1 LGESVIIELAAEKA
15 ATDLGG
21 VRPNNWV
28 LCCTAYVAFWHKV
41 DIHLSPGNV
50 RYWGNSGR
58 HGFTVSCLLLTQT
71 GHYRGPSHFLS
82 AGWTRYDALS
92 LTLGEAMRRR
102 DFIGLL
108 SGATI
113 TWSLT
118 ARAQQPDGVRRI
130 GVLTLLAATDEG
142 AKRQL
147 SAFVRQLEELGWAEG
162 RNLQIDYRWGAG
174 DPERMQVFAKELV
187 ELQPNAILARS
198 TPVTA
203 ALLRQTRTI
212 PIVFTVVSDPVGE
225 RFVESLARPGGNVTG
240 FTNVEF
246 SLTGKWL
253 ELLKEIAP
261 GIKRVAFIFDPKVS
275 PGGGSYYT
283 HLIEASAATSAM
295 APTVAPVHDAVEIE
309 RAIGEFVREQ
319 NGGLIVL
326 PDATTV
332 GHRELIVAL
341 AARHRVPAIYAFRDI
356 VVDGGLISYG
366 IDVVEQYRQAAG
378 YVDRILKGAK
388 PAELPVQLPAKFEMT
403 INLKTAKTLGL
414 DVPLLLQQRADEVI
428 E

>member
-1 LGESVIIELAAEKA
+1 
-15 ATDLGG
+15 
-21 VRPNNWV
+21 
-28 LCCTAYVAFWHKV
+28 
-41 DIHLSPGNV
+41 
-50 RYWGNSGR
+50 
-58 HGFTVSCLLLTQT
+58 
-71 GHYRGPSHFLS
+71 
-82 AGWTRYDALS
+82 
-92 LTLGEAMRRR
+92 MRRR
-102 DFIGLL
+102 KFIAGLA
-108 SGATI
+108 GAAAFP
-113 TWSLT
+113 L
-118 ARAQQPDGVRRI
+118 AAFAQQSAGTRRI
-130 GVLTLLAATDEG
+130 GVLTALAATDPA
-142 AKRQL
+142 AKRQVA
-147 SAFVRQLEELGWAEG
+147 AFVHQLEELGWAEG
-162 RNLQIDYRWGAG
+162 RNLQIDYRWAAG
-174 DPERMQVFAKELV
+174 DQERMQVFAKELV
-187 ELQPNAILARS
+187 ELQPHAILTRS

-225 RFVESLARPGGNVTG
+225 RFVESLAHPGGNVTG

-261 GIKRVAFIFDPKVS
+261 GIKRVAFIFDPKLA

-283 HLIEASAATSAM
+283 RLIEASTATSAVV
-295 APTVAPVHDAVEIE
+295 PTVAPVHDAVEIE

-319 NGGLIVL
+319 NDGLVVL
-326 PDATTV
+326 PDATTL